1 MQSNAGERVMSI
13 ASENGVKEPNWGQK
27 AKSGTVWM
35 VSGFGMGQ
43 IMRLGANIIL
53 ASLLYE
59 EAFALMAIITAVMMG
74 LAMFSDI
81 GLQANVVQSRRGD
94 EPDFLNTAWTLQVIR
109 GFCLFLIA
117 IALAWPLSRFYGAND
132 PKAYELLFLI
142 PIAALTALI
151 DGFRSAKLMTA
162 ARHLRIKQV
171 TLIEFIVG
179 PFSVAM
185 MLLLA
190 WYMRSVYALAIASVL
205 SSVLHA
211 ALSYRMLEGAPSRFR
226 WDPTAVRA
234 IISFGKWVFL
244 STMFTFLAMQVD
256 RLSMARMFSLA
267 EVGVYSIA
275 ASLAVVVPTLVGRVQ
290 WSVLFPWYSRM
301 LEQGMPLPQAFAR
314 TRMVATVT
322 STYLCALLVAGA
334 SSFFDL
340 AYDDRYAMG
349 AVLLPIL
356 AVGAWFNCLENMY
369 GSAFVASGRP
379 KWTAVTNASKVATF
393 VLLLIPVAFLELD
406 IVTAA
411 LFLTASEAVR
421 WLVCQ
426 WLGRRLGLRN
436 TGSELGM
443 LAFFLSVSLAGWW
456 LVERAPV
463 VSELH
468 PFWRLAVL
476 GCVISLVFAP
486 LFYRHVLPL
495 VRPRPA

>member
-1 MQSNAGERVMSI
+1 MPTT
-13 ASENGVKEPNWGQK
+13 SENGLDEPTWGQK

-35 VSGFGMGQ
+35 VAGFGSGQ
-43 IMRLGANIIL
+43 ILRLGANIVL
-53 ASLLYE
+53 AALLYE
-59 EAFALMAIITAVMMG
+59 EVFALMAIITAVMMG

-81 GLQANVVQSRRGD
+81 GLQTNVVQSTRGD
-94 EPDFLNTAWTLQVIR
+94 DPDFLNTAWTLQVIR

-117 IALAWPLSRFYGAND
+117 LALAWPLSRFYGAND

-142 PIAALTALI
+142 PIVALTALI
-151 DGFRSAKLMTA
+151 DGFKSAKLMTA

-179 PFSVAM
+179 PFNVAM

-190 WYMRSVYALAIASVL
+190 WYMRSVYALAI
-205 SSVLHA
+205 SSVLTSILYA
-211 ALSYRMLEGAPSRFR
+211 LLSYRMLDGPPSRFR

-256 RLSMARMFSLA
+256 RLSMARMFTLA

-275 ASLAVVVPTLVGRVQ
+275 ASLAVVVPTLVGRIQ

-301 LEQGMPLPQAFAR
+301 LEQGMPLPMAFAR
-314 TRMVATVT
+314 SRMVATVT
-322 STYLCALLVAGA
+322 SSYLCALLAAGA
-334 SSFFDL
+334 GSFFDL
-340 AYDDRYAMG
+340 AYDDRYNMG
-349 AVLLPIL
+349 AVLLPVL
-356 AVGAWFNCLENMY
+356 TVGAWFNCLDNMY
-369 GSAFVASGRP
+369 GSVFVASGRP

-393 VLLLIPVAFLELD
+393 ALLLIPVAVLELD

-411 LFLTASEAVR
+411 FFLTASEAVR

-426 WLGRRLGLRN
+426 WLGRRLGLHN
-436 TGSELGM
+436 TAAEMGM
-443 LAFFLSVSLAGWW
+443 LTFFLATSLAGWW
-456 LVERAPV
+456 LAERAPV
-463 VSELH
+463 ISELH

-476 GCVISLVFAP
+476 SCLITLLFAP
-486 LFYRHVLPL
+486 LFYRYVLPL
-495 VRPRPA
+495 LRPRRA